1 MENEISEIF
10 KGCSVE
16 EEDPELCNIHPLT
29 HSQHTQLPKFHSTPP
44 PQNIQKPIPL
54 KFKYIDHGFFEIH
67 PKGSVDTKMIY
78 LNFNFFKTPKR
89 KFGLFK
95 GNIRKIKRSTDIQ
108 KEFPPLKKRL
118 FV

>member
-10 KGCSVE
+10 KGCSIE
-16 EEDPELCNIHPLT
+16 EEDPELYAIHP
-29 HSQHTQLPKFHSTPP
+29 LPKFHSTPP
-44 PQNIQKPIPL
+44 LQNIQKPIPL
-54 KFKYIDHGFFEIH
+54 KFKNIDHGFFEIH

-89 KFGLFK
+89 KFGLFE
-95 GNIRKIKRSTDIQ
+95 GNIPKIKRSTDIQ
-108 KEFPPLKKRL
+108 KEFPPLKKSL